1 MKSSPEDE
9 QSISLNRNQVWEV
22 TKRLDAIIRLMALSL
37 PTEMKQQEKIELLSR
52 SGFLQR
58 EIASI
63 LGTTP
68 GTVNTALQ
76 RSKKKAPR

>member
-1 MKSSPEDE
+1 MKPSREDE
-9 QSISLNRNQVWEV
+9 ESVSLNRNQVFEI
-22 TKRLDAIIRLMALSL
+22 TKRLDAIIHLMALAL
-37 PTEMKQQEKIELLSR
+37 PSEMKQQEKIQLLSE

-58 EIASI
+58 EIANI

-76 RSKKKAPR
+76 RSKKKPR